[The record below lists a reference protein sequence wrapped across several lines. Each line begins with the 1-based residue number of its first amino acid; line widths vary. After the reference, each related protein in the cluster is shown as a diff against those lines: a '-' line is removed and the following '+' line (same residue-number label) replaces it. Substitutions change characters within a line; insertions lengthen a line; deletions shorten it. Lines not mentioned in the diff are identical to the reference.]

1 MMKCSLESS
10 WGFIYI
16 IQIICAALSI
26 IGCFLIFLAYYRIN
40 NLQVYYFRIIV
51 FISIS
56 DALRCAEYFFP
67 ESILKNK
74 IACTIL
80 GVSNSIFELNATLW
94 SLLISIIIYQ
104 VVINSVLNFDKY
116 EKAFKVINLVL
127 VPILSILPVFT
138 NSYGLDNYICT
149 YNATKSG
156 NIWRFS
162 LILIPGLLFNL
173 ISILAYIKVY
183 KKMRNL
189 KLQLE
194 TRTLLARVILYP
206 VVMMIVIFGIILIRS
221 LQLFKLLSTCSEFII
236 YTITESLFSLQ
247 GFLNSLIFFLTPS
260 VRKSINSQLPKP
272 EYENNISLVRHDS
285 QTTVFFVDNE

>member
-1 MMKCSLESS
+1 MKCSLESS
-10 WGFIYI
+10 WGFIYL
-16 IQIICAALSI
+16 IQLICAALSI
-26 IGCFLIFLAYYRIN
+26 FGCFLIFLTYYRIS

-51 FISIS
+51 YISIS
-56 DALRCAEYFFP
+56 DALRCIVYFFP
-67 ESILKNK
+67 ASILKNK

-80 GVSNSIFELNATLW
+80 GVLNSIFELNATLW

-116 EKAFKVINLVL
+116 EKVFKVINLIL

-149 YNATKSG
+149 YISTPSG
-156 NIWRFS
+156 NIWRYS
-162 LILIPGLLFNL
+162 LILIPGALFNL

-183 KKMRNL
+183 KKVQNL

-194 TRTLLARVILYP
+194 TSTLLERVVLYP
-206 VVMMIVIFGIILIRS
+206 VVMIMIIFGIILLRS
-221 LQLFKLLSTCSEFII
+221 LQLFKLLNTCSEFII

-247 GFLNSLIFFLTPS
+247 GFLNSSIFFLTPS
-260 VRKSINSQLPKP
+260 VRKSIKSQLQKP
-272 EYENNISLVRHDS
+272 EYEKKISLVRHES
-285 QTTVFFVDNE
+285 QTTVFFDEND